1 MNHLKRALCG
11 VALLAVTAGCGASPE
26 DAIVGNWS
34 GTDEFGQ
41 TMVWKLDGG
50 GDLEVQLI
58 SDGGNSSRSGTYT
71 YDPTSEPAQFNIK
84 LSDRDEIQTILEVV
98 DEQHIAFENVN
109 SSDDRPEE
117 FGDRKIVLER
127 Q

>member
-1 MNHLKRALCG
+1 MNHLTKALCG
-11 VALLAVTAGCGASPE
+11 VALLAVTAGCGASP
-26 DAIVGNWS
+26 DAAIVGDWK

-50 GDLEVQLI
+50 DLEVQLI
-58 SDGGNSSRSGTYT
+58 SDEGSSSRLGKYT

-84 LSDRDEIQTILEVV
+84 LDDRDEIQTILEVV
-98 DEQHIAFENVN
+98 DDQHIAFENVN
-109 SSDDRPEE
+109 SSDERPEE